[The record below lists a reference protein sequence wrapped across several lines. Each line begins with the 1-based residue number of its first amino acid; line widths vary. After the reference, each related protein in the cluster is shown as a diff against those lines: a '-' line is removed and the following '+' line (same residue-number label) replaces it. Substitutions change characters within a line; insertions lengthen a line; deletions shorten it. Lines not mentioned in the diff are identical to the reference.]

1 MSQLLGDVAIARRV
15 SAASAAVR
23 EHDEALRTV
32 RNRQIAVERDA
43 SSVNQDIPFI
53 DIERVRLHVTALRRG
68 GRGDGGRRSSREP
81 RQITCE
87 LPNGRVS
94 PSSAPLFSPQ
104 PSERKRAVVS
114 PPCEPASRARD
125 ATPPNAPHASTP
137 HVPRQREFATPFGDC
152 RWLPSLF
159 RVPPVVSFFPMLRV
173 CAAGAASLRRGALSR
188 VRSRLPVSSIAH
200 RVFLRECDAFLPER
214 THPPELRVISLPAHP
229 RAPFRSFQGL
239 A

>member
-1 MSQLLGDVAIARRV
+1 M
-15 SAASAAVR
+15 R
-23 EHDEALRTV
+23 E
-32 RNRQIAVERDA
+32 
-43 SSVNQDIPFI
+43 
-53 DIERVRLHVTALRRG
+53 
-68 GRGDGGRRSSREP
+68 DGGRSSREL
-81 RQITCE
+81 RQTMWE
-87 LPNGRVS
+87 LPNARVS

-152 RWLPSLF
+152 RWLPSLS
-159 RVPPVVSFFPMLRV
+159 RALPVVSFFPMLRV
-173 CAAGAASLRRGALSR
+173 CAEGAASHRRGALSR
-188 VRSRLPVSSIAH
+188 GRSRLPVSSIAP
-200 RVFLRECDAFLPER
+200 RVFLRGCDAFLRER
-214 THPPELRVISLPAHP
+214 THPPELTVISLPAHP